1 VITCIVSYESLDP
14 DLKSKYYI
22 QQTTTQE
29 INQDAD
35 RRGLL

>member
-1 VITCIVSYESLDP
+1 MITCIVDNESLDP
-14 DLKSKYYI
+14 DHKSKYCI

-29 INQDAD
+29 IYQDAD